1 MPNRTG
7 GRLESRRRSPAVAK
21 IPRTADTPVAGPLE
35 PGHGVIRGMFSLRL
49 NEVRYTYAVIRKM
62 TDCLFQATR
71 RILVAF
77 QPSQNE
83 ASPLWPSA
91 ISGILRKVD

>member
-1 MPNRTG
+1 
-7 GRLESRRRSPAVAK
+7 
-21 IPRTADTPVAGPLE
+21 
-35 PGHGVIRGMFSLRL
+35 VIRGSFPLRPR
-49 NEVRYTYAVIRKM
+49 EVRYTYAVIRKV

-83 ASPLWPSA
+83 ASPLWASA
-91 ISGILRKVD
+91 TSGILRKVD